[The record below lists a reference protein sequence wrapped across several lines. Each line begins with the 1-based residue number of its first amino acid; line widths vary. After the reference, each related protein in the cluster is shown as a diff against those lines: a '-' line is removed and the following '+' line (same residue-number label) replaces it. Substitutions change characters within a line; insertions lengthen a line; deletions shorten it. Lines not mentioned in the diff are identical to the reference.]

1 MSKNSTWSRV
11 SPASERL
18 RMAKNLLTLA
28 RALFGFFRFNAGV
41 FLLKVWFGLRRYS
54 KRPPDFHS
62 GWRVAK
68 KLGWL
73 FRGREF
79 VVNRFRQHW
88 YQFAM
93 SKLLAEFRNHDIR
106 GQCGQ
111 AGSTHLAT
119 AAAPTLPQSAPCSVQ
134 HDCPAS
140 LAPAD

>member
-1 MSKNSTWSRV
+1 
-11 SPASERL
+11 
-18 RMAKNLLTLA
+18 MAKNLLALA

-79 VVNRFRQHW
+79 VANRFRQHW

-93 SKLLAEFRNHDIR
+93 SKLMAEFRNHDIS
-106 GQCGQ
+106 GFPEIVVIGDNLLQKVFED
-111 AGSTHLAT
+111 GSPPLIVLSPPI
-119 AAAPTLPQSAPCSVQ
+119 AAVTQSPQY
-134 HDCPAS
+134 
-140 LAPAD
+140 